1 MRTITEHTM
10 KNPLAT
16 AVVAALFGTLALAG
30 CKKDEPAAPPPT
42 ATAPGTLPAATPE
55 TAANAGV
62 SVATVDLGN
71 AVDGNQRVTT
81 PMAAFAPGDTIYASV
96 ATRAADASAP
106 ARGTLAARWTYQDG
120 QVVDE
125 LSQDYA
131 FTGSGNT
138 VFQISNPDGWPT
150 GTYKV
155 EIMLDGNVVQTRQ
168 FEVR

>member
-1 MRTITEHTM
+1 MNHA
-10 KNPLAT
+10 LANS
-16 AVVAALFGTLALAG
+16 VAAALLGALALTG
-30 CKKDEPAAPPPT
+30 CKKDEPAAPPPAASEPT
-42 ATAPGTLPAATPE
+42 TMPSATPAPSA
-55 TAANAGV
+55 TSPV
-62 SVATVDLGN
+62 SVTTVDLGN
-71 AVDGNQRVTT
+71 AVDSSQRVTT
-81 PMAAFAPGDTIYASV
+81 PMTAFSPGDTIYASV
-96 ATRAADASAP
+96 ATRAADTSAP

-125 LSQDYA
+125 LSQDFA

-138 VFQISNPDGWPT
+138 VFQIGNPDGWPT

>member
-1 MRTITEHTM
+1 MT
-10 KNPLAT
+10 NPVAT
-16 AVVAALFGTLALAG
+16 AAATVLLGALALAG

-42 ATAPGTLPAATPE
+42 ASEPGGTLPAATPAP
-55 TAANAGV
+55 AANPAV
-62 SVATVDLGN
+62 SVTTVDLGN
-71 AVDGNQRVTT
+71 AVGADQRVAA
-81 PMAAFAPGDTIYASV
+81 PMTAFAPNDTIYASV
-96 ATRAADASAP
+96 ATSAADASAP

-125 LSQDYA
+125 LSQDFA